1 MINKVT
7 LSLLLIL
14 FSLTLKLNAQ
24 NSTATKSELK
34 GAARQVNVARDT
46 VAIRLLTE
54 KTYAENGALI
64 DTILKH
70 PNDYNP
76 KVLFVLSN
84 VLFNADRKDDA
95 SFWFYVA
102 QLRTRYDFNRCT
114 DPSCGGV
121 VADLTATYGPDIDQY
136 AIFKADFLEK
146 TIDKVVDFVKT
157 NNENYDQRWINL
169 EGLAVTDTSPDNK
182 DKASDMSKPQQD
194 WPEIKTQTISDYT
207 NDFKEFIATKGS
219 K

>member
-1 MINKVT
+1 MNIKST
-7 LSLLLIL
+7 LIILLSLFL
-14 FSLTLKLNAQ
+14 FSTRSISQ
-24 NSTATKSELK
+24 TSTGAKSVLK
-34 GAARQVNVARDT
+34 GAVKQVNVGRDT
-46 VAIRLLTE
+46 VTIRLLTE

-146 TIDKVVDFVKT
+146 TITDVVEFVKT

-169 EGLAVTDTSPDNK
+169 EGLAVNDTDNK
-182 DKASDMSKPQQD
+182 VKAADMSKPQQD
-194 WPEIKTQTISDYT
+194 WPEIKTQTINDYT

>member
-1 MINKVT
+1 MIKKIT
-7 LSLLLIL
+7 LLLIL
-14 FSLTLKLNAQ
+14 TSLSLSIKLNAQ
-24 NSTATKSELK
+24 TIENRSALKS
-34 GAARQVNVARDT
+34 AARQVNVAKDT
-46 VAIRLLTE
+46 VTIRLLTE

-64 DTILKH
+64 DTILNH

-114 DPSCGGV
+114 DQSCQGV
-121 VADLTATYGPDIDQY
+121 MADLTATYGPDIDQY
-136 AIFKADFLEK
+136 AIFKTDFLEK
-146 TIDKVVDFVKT
+146 TINSVVDFVKN

-169 EGLAVTDTSPDNK
+169 EGLAVTSPDNK
-182 DKASDMSKPQQD
+182 DKVAEMSKPQQD
-194 WPEIKTQTISDYT
+194 WSEIKTQTISDYA
-207 NDFKEFIATKGS
+207 NDFKEVVTAKGS

>member
-1 MINKVT
+1 MIKKIT
-7 LSLLLIL
+7 LLLIL
-14 FSLTLKLNAQ
+14 TFFSFSIKLNAQ
-24 NSTATKSELK
+24 SITENKVALK
-34 GAARQVNVARDT
+34 GAARQVDVAKDT
-46 VAIRLLTE
+46 VTIQLLTE

-76 KVLFVLSN
+76 TVLFVLSK

-95 SFWFYVA
+95 SFWFYLA

-114 DPSCGGV
+114 DPSCEGT
-121 VADLTATYGPDIDQY
+121 VAELTSTFGPDIDQY
-136 AIFKADFLEK
+136 AIFKPEFLEK
-146 TIDKVVDFVKT
+146 TIDKVIDFEKN

-169 EGLAVTDTSPDNK
+169 QGLAVTSPDNK

-194 WPEIKTQTISDYT
+194 WPQIKTQTISDYA
-207 NDFKEFIATKGS
+207 NEFKEFIVTKGS